1 MNIEEYFNITVTQGQ
16 FLKTK
21 IKATDALVC
30 IRQII
35 VMEGD
40 FTDKAY
46 FTRKFGNKT
55 AIIQEV
61 TVPNTIITRLVSD
74 FVKLNKEVDNDIVN
88 WFKYCIISNLPED
101 ADILH

>member
-1 MNIEEYFNITVTQGQ
+1 MNIKEYFNITLTQGQ

-21 IKATDALVC
+21 IKATDAFVR

-40 FTDKAY
+40 FTDKTY
-46 FTRKFGNKT
+46 LKRKFGNKT

-61 TVPNTIITRLVSD
+61 TIPNAIITRLVSD
-74 FVKLNKEVDNDIVN
+74 FVKLNKEADNDIVN